1 MEFFQKEMKTNEI
14 KNEIGE
20 IKNWEEKIKRK
31 DFKYETKKYIYDFQK
46 YDIVISFVESSRI
59 NSWCFHK

>member
-20 IKNWEEKIKRK
+20 INNWEEKIKRK

-46 YDIVISFVESSRI
+46 HDIAISFGESSRI
-59 NSWCFHK
+59 NS